1 MGFELINTYK
11 YRKEIT
17 HNEFTQSLREA
28 AKKVIFLMA
37 VLLRGGGVDKA
48 LTIKKK
54 IPFFLRHF

>member
-54 IPFFLRHF
+54 IPFF